1 MFPVRTDPAFYRRF
15 TGVWRRVKRDLV
27 EMQLVPAFVANV
39 CMWIWLDEPIVE
51 SGLRAALFLFP
62 ILAVADR
69 SVSIRIAIGSWR
81 DGCSEGAPMSSTEPA
96 DAAYQLWFESDV
108 TRFRGCCASHRS
120 ALL

>member
-1 MFPVRTDPAFYRRF
+1 MARRLLRRRSDEFDRTSGCCVSTLDL
-15 TGVWRRVKRDLV
+15 KRDLV

-96 DAAYQLWFESDV
+96 DAAYQL
-108 TRFRGCCASHRS
+108 
-120 ALL
+120 